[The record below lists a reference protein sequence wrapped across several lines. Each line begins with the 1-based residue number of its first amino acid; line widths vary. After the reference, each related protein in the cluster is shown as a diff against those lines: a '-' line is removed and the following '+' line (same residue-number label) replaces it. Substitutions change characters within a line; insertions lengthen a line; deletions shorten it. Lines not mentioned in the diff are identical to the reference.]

1 MAAGGRVGGCGPR
14 LRAFTPVRS
23 GPRRRLAR
31 GHPGGGLALRVPPC
45 RLPGRGL
52 TLIADSRAPVL
63 AAALL
68 AATLAAG

>member
-31 GHPGGGLALRVPPC
+31 GHPGGGL
-45 RLPGRGL
+45 
-52 TLIADSRAPVL
+52 
-63 AAALL
+63 
-68 AATLAAG
+68 